1 MNYIFFDERYILSD
15 GICFVQAVF
24 FGYLSPNNLKSEMNK
39 TQETLV
45 TSFALFSLFF
55 GAGNLLLPPL
65 LGYNAGEDWFW
76 VTIGFMITAVVIPIL
91 GILAHARLQGT
102 MYDFGKKVSPT
113 FSTIYCIIVYLISIT
128 IPSPRTA
135 SATHEIA
142 IHPAFGTSPLLTSSI
157 YFALVLVFVL
167 NRSKILN
174 FIGKFLTPLI
184 VIMLF
189 GVIGI
194 GLFTSDGFMNVSTLD
209 APVVSGLL
217 EGYQT
222 FDAIGAVVVGA
233 VVIISLNLR
242 GHDSVEAKK
251 EIIRKSG
258 FIAGLGLLLIYAGL
272 ISVGAAFGAD
282 IEIDNK
288 LSGDMQRAN
297 LLRGISIA
305 SLGAFGNKLLSMLI
319 ALACFTTAV
328 GIVAGTAD
336 YFKGLFKGSQKA
348 YIVTGILACIV
359 GVLIG
364 QLDFHS
370 IIIIAIPAL
379 MFIYPI
385 TIILILL
392 NVVPD
397 KYASPK
403 VFKAVV
409 ITTIIFSI
417 PDFLGSIGL
426 GKVVTGF
433 LPFIPF
439 SKFSLGWVVPA
450 LIVFALMN
458 ILPRKNA

>member
-1 MNYIFFDERYILSD
+1 
-15 GICFVQAVF
+15 
-24 FGYLSPNNLKSEMNK
+24 MNK

-45 TSFALFSLFF
+45 TAFALFSLFF

-65 LGYNAGEDWFW
+65 LGYNAGEDWLW
-76 VTIGFMITAVVIPIL
+76 VTIGFMTTAVVIPIL

-142 IHPAFGTSPLLTSSI
+142 IDPAFGTSPLLTSSI
-157 YFALVLVFVL
+157 YFSLVLVFVL
-167 NRSKILN
+167 NRSRILS
-174 FIGKFLTPLI
+174 FIGKFLTPL
-184 VIMLF
+184 VVVMLF
-189 GVIGI
+189 GVISI
-194 GLFTSDGFMNVSTLD
+194 GLFTSDGVMNTSTFE
-209 APVVSGLL
+209 APIVSGFL

-242 GHDSVEAKK
+242 GHNSFEAKK

-272 ISVGAAFGAD
+272 ISVGSFFGTD
-282 IEIDNK
+282 IEIDST

-305 SLGAFGNKLLSMLI
+305 SLGAFGNKVLSILI

-328 GIVAGTAD
+328 GIVTGTAD
-336 YFKGLFKGSQKA
+336 YVKGLFKGSQKA
-348 YIVTGILACIV
+348 YIITGVLASAM

-385 TIILILL
+385 TIVLILL
-392 NVVPD
+392 NVAPQ
-397 KYASPK
+397 KFASHK

-409 ITTIIFSI
+409 ITTMVFSI
-417 PDFLGSIGL
+417 PDFLGSVGL
-426 GKVVTGF
+426 GETIAGVQ
-433 LPFIPF
+433 PYIPF
-439 SKFSLGWVVPA
+439 STFSLGWVLPA
-450 LIVFALMN
+450 LVVFIVSNLIGARATELSE
-458 ILPRKNA
+458 

>member
-1 MNYIFFDERYILSD
+1 MPKN
-15 GICFVQAVF
+15 
-24 FGYLSPNNLKSEMNK
+24 
-39 TQETLV
+39 QEILV
-45 TSFALFSLFF
+45 TAFALFSLFF

-65 LGYNAGEDWFW
+65 LGYNAGDNWFW
-76 VTIGFMITAVVIPIL
+76 VTLGFAITAVVIPIL

-113 FSTIYCIIVYLISIT
+113 FSTIYCIIVYLISIS

-142 IHPAFGTSPLLTSSI
+142 IHPFFGTKPILTSSI
-157 YFALVLVFVL
+157 YFSLVLIFVL
-167 NRSKILN
+167 NRSKILS

-184 VIMLF
+184 VLMLF

-194 GLFTSDGFMNVSTLD
+194 GLFTTNGEMNTSTFD
-209 APVVSGLL
+209 APLVSGVL

-242 GHDSVEAKK
+242 GHHSFDAKK
-251 EIIRKSG
+251 IIIRKSG
-258 FIAGLGLLLIYAGL
+258 FIAGMGLLLIYAGL
-272 ISVGAAFGAD
+272 ISVGSFFGND
-282 IEIDNK
+282 IAIDTS

-305 SLGAFGNKLLSMLI
+305 SLGAFGNKVLSILI

-328 GIVAGTAD
+328 GIVTGTAD
-336 YFKGLFKGSQKA
+336 YFKGLFKGSQKV
-348 YIVTGILACIV
+348 YVITGILACAI

-370 IIIIAIPAL
+370 IVIIAIPAL

-392 NVVPD
+392 NVLPE
-397 KYASPK
+397 KYASST

-409 ITTIIFSI
+409 ITTMIFSI

-426 GKVVTGF
+426 GESIAGVQ
-433 LPFIPF
+433 PYIPL
-439 SKFSLGWVVPA
+439 SNFSLGWVLPA
-450 LIVFALMN
+450 FVAFVVTNVMPKKSNTEVLE
-458 ILPRKNA
+458 